1 MSQNREPRAASPSYP
16 SADIERAASP
26 SYPSADIERAA
37 SCASCALSVG
47 PRAPISAVEPG
58 SPADDAGFYPGC
70 FLTSVDGAPLRDVI
84 DWRWL
89 SDGDEIR
96 VGYLDA
102 DGDAGEAVLEREP
115 GKSWGFSFEG
125 LVFDDVIQCRNA
137 CTFCFMHQLPR
148 GLRPSLTLR
157 DDDFRLSFLVGTFVT
172 LTNLSEADERRIVEQ
187 RITPLHVSLQATDAA
202 VRRAMIGRHAQHGID
217 ALDRLLAQRIE
228 VHAQIVLVPDVN
240 DGDVLR
246 SSLDWAYARPG
257 ILDVGIVPLGYTRY
271 QKRFDRSFDEP
282 DQARA
287 VLDLIVP
294 FQERA
299 QRERGHA
306 WVFAADEF
314 YLNAY
319 GDDVAAHVPP
329 ALHYGDFSLF
339 EDGIGIVRS
348 FLDDWERALAAG
360 SVARAAAALE
370 EAGLTA
376 CLIAGCAQRPFLKP
390 ALAASPARERVR
402 VLFVVNE
409 FFGGNVDVTGLLV
422 GKDIA
427 RAVRRDA
434 DGDPCHGARTLYLVP
449 RVVLNDGGA
458 MLDDMRVQDVEK
470 EAGLPLAVVSCS
482 PLDYFDEIADL
493 ARAQASSSA
502 KELP

>member
-1 MSQNREPRAASPSYP
+1 MSQNREP
-16 SADIERAASP
+16 RAASP

-47 PRAPISAVEPG
+47 PCAPISAVEPG

-187 RITPLHVSLQATDAA
+187 RITPLRVSLQAADAA

-299 QRERGHA
+299 QREREHA

-329 ALHYGDFSLF
+329 TLHYGDFSLF

-370 EAGLTA
+370 EADLTA
-376 CLIAGCAQRPFLKP
+376 CLIAGCAQRPFLKS

-422 GKDIA
+422 GRDIA

-470 EAGLPLAVVSCS
+470 EAGRPLAVVSCS